1 MTWIPDS
8 IGNLSAHSFT
18 LSAQPSK
25 QQRHYAAQCLC
36 SFELYHLE
44 PFRWPLLTIARW
56 VVYAAGPWSGGLR
69 LCDKDWNLTFC
80 ARLIIRIWRVC
91 RHG

>member
-1 MTWIPDS
+1 MAPVASAVEVMSTPRRESFRFRMTWIPDS
-8 IGNLSAHSFT
+8 IGSLSAHSFT

-44 PFRWPLLTIARW
+44 HFRWPLLTTAR
-56 VVYAAGPWSGGLR
+56 
-69 LCDKDWNLTFC
+69 
-80 ARLIIRIWRVC
+80 
-91 RHG
+91 

>member
-8 IGNLSAHSFT
+8 IGSLSAHSFT

-44 PFRWPLLTIARW
+44 HFRWPLLTTA
-56 VVYAAGPWSGGLR
+56 L
-69 LCDKDWNLTFC
+69 
-80 ARLIIRIWRVC
+80 
-91 RHG
+91 